1 MVLPVDKNNKMV
13 CNKVR
18 TLDLNIFP
26 DRFYICNN
34 VCVGKIAPN
43 KLSFK
48 GGDFVLLRR
57 GNRKVNLIGN
67 CIKKLLSIKLN
78 TTQKTEIS
86 FSLLFKTAKKNRDKI
101 T

>member
-1 MVLPVDKNNKMV
+1 MVLTVDKNNKMV

-48 GGDFVLLRR
+48 GGDFVLLRT

-78 TTQKTEIS
+78 TTQKI
-86 FSLLFKTAKKNRDKI
+86 KKIFFFAVQNSKKK
-101 T
+101 